1 MTLVT
6 DQEARPWLKVGLD
19 RGVTVQ
25 VWDADV
31 VEGFL
36 EDVGGM
42 TKMLRW
48 KTLLWKMGLR
58 TTA

>member
-25 VWDADV
+25 IWDADV

-36 EDVGGM
+36 EDVVVDVDID
-42 TKMLRW
+42 
-48 KTLLWKMGLR
+48 
-58 TTA
+58 